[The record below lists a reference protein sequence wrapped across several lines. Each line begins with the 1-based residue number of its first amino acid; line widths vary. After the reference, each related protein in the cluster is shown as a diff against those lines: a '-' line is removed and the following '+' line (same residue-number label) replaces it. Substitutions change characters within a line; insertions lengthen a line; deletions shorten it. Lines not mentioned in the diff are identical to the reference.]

1 MTQTVTIIY
10 LGAFAPAHGGHIEC
24 AELFIS
30 QAKRDYAG
38 HKINLVFMPTAKSG
52 SKKHL
57 EHTRKSR
64 ILALKNVCVNLME
77 KYPNVRCIA
86 STLEYDIYDKNK
98 DTSSI
103 FTFLEMKHPFTG
115 KLIAAM
121 GFDNMLQL
129 PYWKRV
135 EEYNGLLNGIY
146 VVDRKI
152 SIEESGKVNPFQI
165 QDGSYFEF
173 QSVVPWNLSEEV
185 SLSRFGVLA
194 HKGENLKD
202 KMSKLEI
209 TFDLPKITLIN
220 GEVKDLS
227 STMLR
232 YFLHR
237 TLVSDCNFMDKIKY
251 IIFGTEHI
259 DEDQKIVLYEIIK
272 EYETFFNNEHLV
284 VEECDEFWDIAF
296 NRVFKL
302 N

>member
-1 MTQTVTIIY
+1 MNQIVTIIY
-10 LGAFAPAHGGHIEC
+10 LGAFAPLHTGHIEC

-30 QAKRDYAG
+30 QAEKDYAG
-38 HKINLVFMPTAKSG
+38 HKINLVLMPTAKSG

-57 EHTRKSR
+57 EHTQKSR

-103 FTFLEMKHPFTG
+103 FTFLEMKHPFSG

-165 QDGSYFEF
+165 KDGSYFEF

-194 HKGENLKD
+194 LKGENLKD

-237 TLVSDCNFMDKIKY
+237 TIVDNCDFIDKIKY
-251 IIFGTEHI
+251 IIFETESI
-259 DEDQKIVLYEIIK
+259 DENQRNILYEIIK
-272 EYETFFNNEHLV
+272 EYSKFFNFEQI
-284 VEECDEFWDIAF
+284 EIMECDEFWVSAF
-296 NRVFKL
+296 NKIFK
-302 N
+302 